1 MRSWFEVEVVIWG
14 YQRPNNWLSRSNRIS
29 MVRPRSNAFWLIMLS
44 HPILKYIHK
53 TITKKY
59 FRFRHAYLLSV
70 FFYDS
75 YELKLIFLA
84 GICQKWEIENFWE
97 VNDIA
102 SSSCVFLISLIFI
115 HNKYIYMTMM
125 FIDGCFMF
133 VLVLYFYLVSS
144 SSSTLTTCIQ
154 HHLTTVPSYFITFQK
169 IKFIETLN
177 QGSKYQN
184 KVYRSGPGPGKLED
198 YGPTEPVGM
207 WVKQYVYPCF

>member
-1 MRSWFEVEVVIWG
+1 MW
-14 YQRPNNWLSRSNRIS
+14 
-29 MVRPRSNAFWLIMLS
+29 
-44 HPILKYIHK
+44 
-53 TITKKY
+53 
-59 FRFRHAYLLSV
+59 V
-70 FFYDS
+70 FS
-75 YELKLIFLA
+75 IAAELKLFRA
-84 GICQKWEIENFWE
+84 GIYQKWDSKIWDKFLRSERHCI
-97 VNDIA
+97 IA
-102 SSSCVFLISLIFI
+102 VRFLISLIFI

-198 YGPTEPVGM
+198 SGPTEPVGM
-207 WVKQYVYPCF
+207 WIKQYVDPCF